1 MAHFWQRRICWLH
14 DLRRDD
20 EPGATSLPASTTNA
34 TFLTLAATAAPT
46 AAITSLALA
55 ATTSLALAA
64 TAEHTL
70 AAIGALAAIAT
81 LAAAAAALATQFAMP
96 ARTSTKLAHTDGWQH
111 MRDHQ

>member
-34 TFLTLAATAAPT
+34 TFPSHDAFTTSRAAATAAP
-46 AAITSLALA
+46 AA

-64 TAEHTL
+64 TADHIATL
-70 AAIGALAAIAT
+70 AT
-81 LAAAAAALATQFAMP
+81 LAAAAAALATQFATP
-96 ARTSTKLAHTDGWQH
+96 ARSSTKLAHTDGWQH
-111 MRDHQ
+111 VRDHQ

>member
-64 TAEHTL
+64 TADHIATL
-70 AAIGALAAIAT
+70 AT

>member
-14 DLRRDD
+14 DLRRDY

-34 TFLTLAATAAPT
+34 TFLTTAAPT

-55 ATTSLALAA
+55 ATTSRALAA

-70 AAIGALAAIAT
+70 T

-96 ARTSTKLAHTDGWQH
+96 ARTSTKLAHTDG
-111 MRDHQ
+111 